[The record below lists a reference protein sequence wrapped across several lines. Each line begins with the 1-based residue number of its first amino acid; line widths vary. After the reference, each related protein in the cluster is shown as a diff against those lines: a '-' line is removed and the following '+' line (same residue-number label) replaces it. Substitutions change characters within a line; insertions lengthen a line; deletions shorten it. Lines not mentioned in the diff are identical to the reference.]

1 MSDSANVTTDP
12 PRRRSFSEKIAE
24 KFTSLKARRNSG
36 QSHHSD
42 QSQHKHQYDTN
53 DNAHD
58 SAFAVEGSIVGAH
71 AIPPIGLEH
80 RYRTTA
86 SEQNCSQGKAAQQ
99 THNDQAQAQA
109 QAQSQ
114 APVQTHADQ
123 QQTSD
128 SSYTGDVHQH
138 HHHTE
143 GQMSPTDG
151 LEDRLGGNDYRP
163 LM

>member
-1 MSDSANVTTDP
+1 MSDSANVTTGP
-12 PRRRSFSEKIAE
+12 PRRLSFSEKIAE
-24 KFTSLKARRNSG
+24 KFSSLKARRNSD

-42 QSQHKHQYDTN
+42 QSQHKHQYSTN
-53 DNAHD
+53 ENAHD

-86 SEQNCSQGKAAQQ
+86 SEQNRSQGKAAQQ

-109 QAQSQ
+109 QARSQ
-114 APVQTHADQ
+114 APVQAYADQ
-123 QQTSD
+123 QQTSG
-128 SSYTGDVHQH
+128 SSYTDDAH
-138 HHHTE
+138 HYRHHTE
-143 GQMSPTDG
+143 GQMDPTDG
-151 LEDRLGGNDYRP
+151 LDLLGGNDHRP